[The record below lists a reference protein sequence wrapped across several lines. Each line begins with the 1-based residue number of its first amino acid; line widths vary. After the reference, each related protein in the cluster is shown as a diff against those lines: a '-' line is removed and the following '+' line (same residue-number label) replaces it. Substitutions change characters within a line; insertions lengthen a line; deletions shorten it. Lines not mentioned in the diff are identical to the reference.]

1 MNILNKMKSKLQ
13 KCKTVLTVTAMS
25 TFALASNVFAA
36 AAGDID
42 MSTVTTSLQ
51 SSFSSIVTS
60 CTNFIGT
67 VLPSALSLVGIGIV
81 IMFGVKTF
89 KKLTAKA

>member
-25 TFALASNVFAA
+25 TFALASNVF